1 MKSSW
6 FTMISRRV
14 AIVGYG
20 CIKIGKYPDKSE
32 ASLTSD
38 SDLSTNL
45 PFYQELFNKVLI
57 FSRIV

>member
-1 MKSSW
+1 
-6 FTMISRRV
+6 MISRRV